1 MMNTFRWIYHMML
14 ADLLE
19 RARSPK
25 FLVIIGLAMLAGYA
39 YIPATDST
47 TLSIALGPWR
57 GINNSAWVGTVFGM
71 LTVLIMPVLGY
82 FLVKNA
88 IELDRRTNVG
98 RVIATTPISKPAY
111 VLGKWLSN
119 LATLTVILVILN
131 IMALVMQ
138 LIRAEVTQVDLWV
151 LSAPIWLMGFPIF
164 ALIAAVA
171 VWFESVSFLSGTFG
185 NILFFIGWV
194 LFLDNIGLPG
204 LFNFNIGVIQPH
216 NDLLGVSLPLA
227 SLQAV
232 GNQLFPD
239 FAGHFNFGGAS
250 YGMIPKVMD
259 WQGVE
264 WTPAYMLDRLS
275 WLTLAIGLALSAAL
289 PFDRFDPST
298 RLRTGPSL
306 ASISKTDSPLKHFFH
321 RKRST
326 TEPAFIHTKVD
337 LTPLAEKVS
346 TSRFGA
352 LLIAELKLMFKGR
365 RWWWYG
371 VAAFISLLGF
381 AGPPGGKAVTA
392 QLAVLWP
399 VIAWSAMGTREEQY
413 DTTKLLFSAV
423 DPIKSQ
429 LLATWL
435 SGVLLG
441 LIATLGVSLRMIIEG
456 EAGFILAFW
465 VAALFIPSLALGL
478 GSNSGSPRL
487 FEAVYL
493 IWWFLGANG
502 VKPMDFMQ
510 GSSNEIQ
517 FVWLIVYMVLAM
529 IFFGLGLA
537 GRWRKLTN

>member
-1 MMNTFRWIYHMML
+1 MKTLRLIYHMML

-39 YIPATDST
+39 YIPATDSD

-71 LTVLIMPVLGY
+71 LTVLIAPVLGY

-98 RVIATTPISKPAY
+98 RVIATTPISKPVY

-119 LATLTVILVILN
+119 LSTLTVILVILN
-131 IMALVMQ
+131 IMAWVMQ
-138 LIRAEVTQVDLWV
+138 LIRAEVVYVDLWA
-151 LSAPIWLMGFPIF
+151 LSAPIWLMGFPVF
-164 ALIAAVA
+164 ALIAAIA
-171 VWFESVSFLSGTFG
+171 VWFESVSFLSSTFG
-185 NILFFIGWV
+185 NIVFFIGWV
-194 LFLDNIGLPG
+194 IFLEFIGLPG
-204 LFNFNIGVIQPH
+204 IFEYNIGVIQPH
-216 NDLLGVSLPLA
+216 NDLLGLSLPLA
-227 SLQAV
+227 SLQV
-232 GNQLFPD
+232 IGDHLFPD

-250 YGMIPKVMD
+250 YGTLPKIVE
-259 WQGVE
+259 WQGVD
-264 WTPAYMLDRLS
+264 WTPAYMLNRLS

-289 PFDRFDPST
+289 PFDRFDPA
-298 RLRTGPSL
+298 L
-306 ASISKTDSPLKHFFH
+306 ASVSQKESPLKRFF
-321 RKRST
+321 RRNQSM
-326 TEPAFIHTKVD
+326 TEPTFIDTKVD
-337 LTPLAEKVS
+337 LTPLTNRVS
-346 TSRFGA
+346 SSRFGA
-352 LLIAELKLMFKGR
+352 LLLAEFKLMFKGK
-365 RWWWYG
+365 RWWWYC

-381 AGPPGGKAVTA
+381 AGPPDGRAVTA

-399 VIAWSAMGTREEQY
+399 IIAWSAMGTREEQF

-423 DPIKSQ
+423 DPIKGQ
-429 LLATWL
+429 LRATWL

-441 LIATLGVSLRMIIEG
+441 LIATLGVSLRMLIEG
-456 EAGFILAFW
+456 QAEFILIFW

-478 GSNSGSPRL
+478 GSWSGAPRL

-510 GSSNEIQ
+510 GSRDSVSLLWL
-517 FVWLIVYMVLAM
+517 FVYLLLALL
-529 IFFGLGLA
+529 FFALGLA
-537 GRWRKLTN
+537 GRLRKLSH

>member
-1 MMNTFRWIYHMML
+1 MDTLRWIYHMML
-14 ADLLE
+14 ADLFE
-19 RARSPK
+19 RIRSPK

-39 YIPATDST
+39 YIPGTDST

-71 LTVLIMPVLGY
+71 LTVLIIPVLGY

-119 LATLTVILVILN
+119 LATLTVILLILN

-138 LIRAEVTQVDLWV
+138 LVRAEVTQVDLWA

-194 LFLDNIGLPG
+194 LFLEFIGLPG
-204 LFNFNIGVIQPH
+204 LFEYNIGIIQPH
-216 NDLLGVSLPLA
+216 NDLLGLSLPLA
-227 SLQAV
+227 SLQAI
-232 GNQLFPD
+232 GNQIRPD
-239 FAGHFNFGGAS
+239 FAGHFNFGGAD
-250 YGMIPKVMD
+250 YGVIPQVVD
-259 WQGVE
+259 WQGVD
-264 WTPAYMLDRLS
+264 WTLAYMLDRLS
-275 WLTLAIGLALSAAL
+275 WLTIAIGLSLSAAL
-289 PFDRFDPST
+289 PFDRFDPA
-298 RLRTGPSL
+298 L
-306 ASISKTDSPLKHFFH
+306 ASVSTADTPLKRFFR
-321 RKRST
+321 RKQSL
-326 TEPAFIHTKVD
+326 TEPAFLHTKVD
-337 LTPLAEKVS
+337 LTPLTDQVS

-352 LLIAELKLMFKGR
+352 LLIAELKLMFKGK

-456 EAGFILAFW
+456 QAEFILAFW

-478 GSNSGSPRL
+478 GTISGSPRL

-510 GSSNEIQ
+510 GSSDTVQ
-517 FVWLIVYMVLAM
+517 FLWLFVYLILAM
-529 IFFGLGLA
+529 ILFGMGLIS
-537 GRWRKLTN
+537 RRRKLTL